1 MNDMTPGPGHN
12 LPPIELTPA
21 ELKADLLARYAAEL
35 KLADELLADGEKVPT
50 EINDDATQAPTLDL
64 IKKMRGLEI
73 SLDKSW
79 VEEEKPFKEKVDL
92 IGATFRN
99 PIKKLEALRIK
110 IKAFTTAY
118 TERKDAAEKR
128 RLEEEAERLRAKA
141 AEDLRKAQA
150 AENAKNEASRA
161 TDEFER
167 LANAARIARAAATS
181 EIEVGEA
188 AVATAKAAIGKAKAD
203 MLAVAAEFA
212 GRVKDGQ
219 EVTEDEKAAKRL
231 EYDAALKAAKA
242 DLETAEGQLKA
253 SKDAASK
260 ALQEQRDAE
269 EAARVSARAVRTATR
284 DVNENLGEAL
294 RSEKRADRIETRAE
308 EPGLGQTRSEYGA
321 LSTLSTQW
329 TCRVVDVG
337 KLPLE
342 TLRHFIPKDVY
353 ETAARKW
360 MLTQEPTP
368 EARRMP
374 GTIMEIETIGQVR

>member
-21 ELKADLLARYAAEL
+21 ELKADILARYAADL
-35 KLADELLADGEKVPT
+35 RLADELLADAEKAPT
-50 EINDDATQAPTLDL
+50 EISDDATQGTILDL
-64 IKKMRGLEI
+64 IKKMRGCELV
-73 SLDKSW
+73 LDKAW
-79 VEEEKPFKEKVDL
+79 VVEEKPFKEKVDL

-99 PIKKLEALRIK
+99 PIKKLESLRIK
-110 IKAFTTAY
+110 IKVFTTAY
-118 TERKDAAEKR
+118 TEKKDAAEKR

-167 LANAARIARAAATS
+167 LANAARIARAAANTD
-181 EIEVGEA
+181 IEVAEA
-188 AVATAKAAIGKAKAD
+188 KVATAKAAIGKAKAD
-203 MLAVAAEFA
+203 MLAVAADFA

-219 EVTEDEKAAKRL
+219 EVTETEKVTKRA
-231 EYDAALKAAKA
+231 EYDAALKTAKA
-242 DLETAEGQLKA
+242 DLETAEAELKTA
-253 SKDAASK
+253 KDAASK

-269 EAARVSARAVRTATR
+269 EQARVSARAVRTAAR

-294 RSEKRADRIETRAE
+294 RTEKRADRIETRAE

-360 MLTQEPTP
+360 MLTQPATH
-368 EARRMP
+368 EARNLP
-374 GTIMEIETIGQVR
+374 GCVMEIENIGQVR

>member
-12 LPPIELTPA
+12 MPPIELTPA
-21 ELKADLLARYAAEL
+21 ELKADLLARYASEL
-35 KLADELLADGEKVPT
+35 KLADDLMADAEKAQA
-50 EINDDATQAPTLDL
+50 EISDDATQGTALDL

-99 PIKKLEALRIK
+99 PIKKLEALRLK
-110 IKAFTTAY
+110 VKAFTTAY
-118 TERKDAAEKR
+118 TEKKDAAEKR

-150 AENAKNEASRA
+150 AENAKNEAARA

-167 LANAARIARAAATS
+167 LANAARIARAAANTD
-181 EIEVGEA
+181 IEVAEA
-188 AVATAKAAIGKAKAD
+188 KVATARAAIGKAKAD
-203 MLAVAAEFA
+203 MLAVAADFA

-219 EVTEDEKAAKRL
+219 EVTETEKATKRA
-231 EYDAALKAAKA
+231 EYDAALTAAKA
-242 DLETAEGQLKA
+242 DFEAAETELKTA
-253 SKDAASK
+253 KDAASK

-269 EAARVSARAVRTATR
+269 DKAREAARAVRAATR

-321 LSTLSTQW
+321 LGTLSTQW
-329 TCRVVDVG
+329 TCRVVDVS

-360 MLTQEPTP
+360 MFTQEPTP
-368 EARRMP
+368 EARQMP

>member
-1 MNDMTPGPGHN
+1 MNEMLRGIGDNH
-12 LPPIELTPA
+12 PPIELTPA
-21 ELKADLLARYAAEL
+21 ELKADLLARHATDLNLVE
-35 KLADELLADGEKVPT
+35 ELLAEAEKVPE
-50 EINDDATQAPTLDL
+50 EINDDATQAPVLDL
-64 IKKMRGLEI
+64 IKKIRGLEI

-79 VEEEKPFKEKVDL
+79 VDEEKPFKEKVDL

-99 PIKKLEALRIK
+99 PIKKLESVRLK

-118 TERKDAAEKR
+118 TQRKDAAEKR
-128 RLEEEAERLRAKA
+128 RLEEEAERLRLKA

-150 AENAKNEASRA
+150 AETAKNEATRA

-167 LANAARIARAAATS
+167 LANAARIARAAANTD
-181 EIEVGEA
+181 IEVAEA
-188 AVATAKAAIGKAKAD
+188 KVATARAAIGKAKAD
-203 MLAVAAEFA
+203 MLAVAADFA

-219 EVTEDEKAAKRL
+219 EVSETEKATKRA
-231 EYDAALKAAKA
+231 EYDAALTAAKA
-242 DLETAEGQLKA
+242 DLEAAETELKTA
-253 SKDAASK
+253 KDAASK

-269 EAARVSARAVRTATR
+269 EKAREAARAVRAATR

-360 MLTQEPTP
+360 MLTQPATP
-368 EARRMP
+368 EARKMP
-374 GTIMEIETIGQVR
+374 GTIMEIENVGQVR

>member
-21 ELKADLLARYAAEL
+21 ELKADLLARYAADL
-35 KLADELLADGEKVPT
+35 KLADDLMADAERAPA
-50 EINDDATQAPTLDL
+50 EINDDETQAPVLDL
-64 IKKMRGLEI
+64 IKKMRSLEI

-99 PIKKLEALRIK
+99 PIKKLESLRLK
-110 IKAFTTAY
+110 IKEYTTAY
-118 TERKDAAEKR
+118 TKRKDAAEKR
-128 RLEEEAERLRAKA
+128 RLEEEAERLRLKA

-150 AENAKNEASRA
+150 AENAKNEATRA

-167 LANAARIARAAATS
+167 LANAARIARAAANTD
-181 EIEVGEA
+181 IEVAEA
-188 AVATAKAAIGKAKAD
+188 KVATARAAIGKAKAD
-203 MLAVAAEFA
+203 MLAAAAKFA
-212 GRVKDGQ
+212 GQIKDGI
-219 EVTEDEKAAKRL
+219 EVNDEEKQTKRR
-231 EYDAALKAAKA
+231 EYDEALTAAKA
-242 DLETAEGQLKA
+242 DLEAAETELKA
-253 SKDAASK
+253 AKDAASK

-269 EAARVSARAVRTATR
+269 EKAREAARAVRAATR

-337 KLPLE
+337 LLPLE

-360 MLTQEPTP
+360 MLTQPATH

-374 GTIMEIETIGQVR
+374 GTIMELENVGQVR